1 MRSFKLLLRCLSL
14 LTVIDGVII
23 IEEQQQQQQQDQQ
36 QQVRDTSRPVT
47 VNIQGFGKAVGRR
60 EGGND
65 VWRGIPYATPPI
77 GSLRFAPPEPPQ
89 PWAPTK
95 LDATRYAPDCWQS
108 RDPGMNPLPSNIIMS
123 EDCLYLNVWTPAG
136 HTSARSGLNK
146 LTRMKFLPVMVI
158 HVQLTDFYPSY
169 LLGILFDGWHVSPP
183 ISLTNK
189 FCLGPIHRMSVI
201 CFSCGYMEE
210 HFNRVGP
217 IDQNMMEDDWLSVG
231 LL

>member
-1 MRSFKLLLRCLSL
+1 MRCFKRLLRCLCLVTAISA
-14 LTVIDGVII
+14 VII
-23 IEEQQQQQQQDQQ
+23 LEEQQQQQQQDQQ

-123 EDCLYLNVWTPAG
+123 EDCLYLNIWTPAG

-146 LTRMKFLPVMVI
+146 LTRMKLLPVMVI
-158 HVQLTDFYPSY
+158 HVQLTDCIPLICW
-169 LLGILFDGWHVSPP
+169 LLYSMAGTVSTP
-183 ISLTNK
+183 SLTNT
-189 FCLGPIHRMSVI
+189 FCLGPIHLLSVI
-201 CFSCGYMEE
+201 GFSCGCTEE
-210 HFNRVGP
+210 RFSRVER
-217 IDQNMMEDDWLSVG
+217 IDPNMMEDDWQSAG

>member
-1 MRSFKLLLRCLSL
+1 MRCFKLLPRCLCL
-14 LTVIDGVII
+14 VTAINAVMIL
-23 IEEQQQQQQQDQQ
+23 EEQQQQQDQQ
-36 QQVRDTSRPVT
+36 QQAHDTSRPVT

-123 EDCLYLNVWTPAG
+123 EDCLYLNIWTPAG

-146 LTRMKFLPVMVI
+146 LTRMKLLPVMVM
-158 HVQLTDFYPSY
+158 HVQLTDSIPFIYCVFFVLWLVT
-169 LLGILFDGWHVSPP
+169 LLPHL
-183 ISLTNK
+183 
-189 FCLGPIHRMSVI
+189 
-201 CFSCGYMEE
+201 
-210 HFNRVGP
+210 
-217 IDQNMMEDDWLSVG
+217 
-231 LL
+231 